1 MEQNVLTGMY
11 ETLGISKKVLDFA
24 AEIEEHLKTRFQ
36 EIDERAE
43 FNQLKV
49 IHAMQECRVSDIHFA
64 ATTGYG
70 YNDLGRDT

>member
-49 IHAMQECRVSDIHFA
+49 IHAMQESRVSDSPFCSYH
-64 ATTGYG
+64 G
-70 YNDLGRDT
+70 LWLQ

>member
-36 EIDERAE
+36 EIDERA
-43 FNQLKV
+43 
-49 IHAMQECRVSDIHFA
+49 
-64 ATTGYG
+64 
-70 YNDLGRDT
+70 